1 AEAVRRP
8 VSPRSPWGRRR
19 VRPPS
24 SRPAATPPGAPALS
38 VTTGR
43 FEYRPVCPR
52 HRAPTGRTDDCR
64 SDSRGSC
71 RAARPQG
78 PRAPRCVPEGTRGG
92 PDLHRGPR
100 SRPGHPAGRGR
111 RRPDEDRALRH
122 RGRGSRGRRPGRARQ
137 SHRDA
142 RRAHRPGLSEARR
155 GAGGRG
161 VRPQAGR
168 ADHRALRRRDRHH
181 HPEPRMTRPSTTG
194 HTDPTVQPVPA
205 SVVERVDAA
214 DTTLQNPRPAVVSL
228 GANLGNRLE
237 TLQGAV
243 DALEDTPGIR
253 VKAVSPV
260 YETEPWGVEPGSQP
274 SYFNAVAVL
283 KTTLPP
289 SSLLERAQ
297 AVEEAFHRVR
307 DERWGPRTLDVDI
320 VSYAEVRS

>member
-1 AEAVRRP
+1 
-8 VSPRSPWGRRR
+8 
-19 VRPPS
+19 
-24 SRPAATPPGAPALS
+24 
-38 VTTGR
+38 
-43 FEYRPVCPR
+43 
-52 HRAPTGRTDDCR
+52 
-64 SDSRGSC
+64 
-71 RAARPQG
+71 
-78 PRAPRCVPEGTRGG
+78 
-92 PDLHRGPR
+92 
-100 SRPGHPAGRGR
+100 
-111 RRPDEDRALRH
+111 
-122 RGRGSRGRRPGRARQ
+122 
-137 SHRDA
+137 
-142 RRAHRPGLSEARR
+142 
-155 GAGGRG
+155 
-161 VRPQAGR
+161 
-168 ADHRALRRRDRHH
+168 
-181 HPEPRMTRPSTTG
+181 MTRPSTTG

-205 SVVERVDAA
+205 SVVEQVDAA
-214 DTTLQNPRPAVVSL
+214 DTTLQNPKRAVVSL

-320 VSYAEVRS
+320 VSYADLHSDDPHLTLPHPRAHERAFVLAPWLDIDPAAELPGHGPVAELLDAVTRDGVAPRTDLELRLPE